1 MRPPGTLAL
10 SFALATVAC
19 AEPFPCNRY
28 CWSHQQAVAD
38 LTDEDMSGVPD
49 GRFDGPCNKFSN
61 TKPWHP
67 PLPPLGW
74 YAAETCLPADL
85 HQTIAKTVAAIQDPT
100 VDASQACD
108 VTELQAYAELT
119 EALAIQARDAC
130 VAHLTCN
137 GAPAG
142 CDIDPTDPG
151 PQACHI
157 ASAEALCD
165 QAVLAPALAALS
177 DLSNGPGAAQP
188 QRDGNAIEY
197 LDDPL
202 DCEPLLQDTDGTP
215 VCDDAGGDSGAG
227 ESSGTTGTTGA
238 DESSGGGGGA
248 GPRPFGDVDDLV
260 TCTTPTRCTVEAEL
274 FAGVTRS
281 FHVFHDEGVWLER
294 VDVRELGRGIRI
306 SGLDEGE
313 ASQSLLAALGI
324 HDGDILT
331 HVDGASLGSPEA
343 IEQVLLE
350 LPTATAWRLSVA
362 RREGSRWLTHEHSIT
377 RAP

>member
-1 MRPPGTLAL
+1 MRPPSTLVLWLAL
-10 SFALATVAC
+10 TTVAC
-19 AEPFPCNRY
+19 ADPFPCNRY
-28 CWSHQQAVAD
+28 CWSHQQAIPD
-38 LTDEDMSGVPD
+38 LTDEDMADVPD
-49 GRFDGPCNKFSN
+49 GRFDGYCDQFSSTN
-61 TKPWHP
+61 TWHP

-74 YAAETCLPADL
+74 YAAEKCLPADL

-108 VTELQAYAELT
+108 VTELQAYAELA
-119 EALAIQARDAC
+119 EALARQARDAC

-137 GAPAG
+137 GVPAG
-142 CDIDPTDPG
+142 CDIDPADPG

-202 DCEPLLQDTDGTP
+202 DCAPLLHDTDGTP
-215 VCDDAGGDSGAG
+215 HCDDAGGGG
-227 ESSGTTGTTGA
+227 GA
-238 DESSGGGGGA
+238 DESSGTGGADESGGGGA
-248 GPRPFGDVDDLV
+248 GPGPGPFGDVDALV

-274 FAGVTRS
+274 FANVTRN
-281 FHVFHDEGVWLER
+281 FHVFHDEGVWLEQ
-294 VDVRELGRGIRI
+294 VDVRELGPGVRI
-306 SGLDEGE
+306 SGLDDGE

-324 HDGDILT
+324 HDGDVLT
-331 HVDGASLGSPEA
+331 HVDGASLGSPET

-350 LPTATAWRLSVA
+350 LPTATAWRLTVA
-362 RREGSRWLTHEHSIT
+362 RREGSRWLTLEHSVT